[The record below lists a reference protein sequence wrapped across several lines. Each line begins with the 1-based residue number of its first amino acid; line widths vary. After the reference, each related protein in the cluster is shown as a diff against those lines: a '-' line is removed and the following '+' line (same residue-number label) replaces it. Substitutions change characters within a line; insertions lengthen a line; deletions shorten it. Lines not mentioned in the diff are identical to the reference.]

1 MDYSIGQVSKMYNL
15 SIHALRYYEKE
26 GLLPFVK
33 RTRSGIRKFDES
45 SVGGLKMVECLKKS
59 GMPLKD
65 IKQFLDWCQEG
76 DSSLVKRSNLFHE
89 RKETVL
95 AQITEMQKVLDV
107 INYKCWYYDTAVA
120 EGSEAAVRS
129 KTPPGNVN
137 PLDEIY
143 KTPTE
148 IE

>member
-1 MDYSIGQVSKMYNL
+1 MEYSIGQVASIFNL
-15 SIHALRYYEKE
+15 SIHTLRYYEKE
-26 GLLPFVK
+26 GLLPFIK
-33 RTRSGIRKFDES
+33 RTKSGIRKFDDS

-76 DSSLVKRSNLFHE
+76 DSSLAKRSKLFHE

-95 AQITEMQKVLDV
+95 AQMAEMQKVLDV

-120 EGSEAAVRS
+120 EGSEAAARN
-129 KTPPGNVN
+129 KTPPGGVN
-137 PLDEIY
+137 PLDGTLSI
-143 KTPTE
+143 PTKD
-148 IE
+148 

>member
-1 MDYSIGQVSKMYNL
+1 MEYSISKVAKTYNL
-15 SIHALRYYEKE
+15 SIHTLRYYDKE

-33 RTRSGIRKFDES
+33 RTRSGIRKFDDAALD
-45 SVGGLKMVECLKKS
+45 GLKMVECLKKS

-76 DSSLVKRSNLFHE
+76 DSSLAKRCKLFHE

-95 AQITEMQKVLDV
+95 AQMAELQKVLDV
-107 INYKCWYYDTAVA
+107 INYKCWYYETAVA
-120 EGSEAAVRS
+120 EGSEAAVRN

-137 PLDEIY
+137 PLNESCSIPAEG
-143 KTPTE
+143 K
-148 IE
+148 